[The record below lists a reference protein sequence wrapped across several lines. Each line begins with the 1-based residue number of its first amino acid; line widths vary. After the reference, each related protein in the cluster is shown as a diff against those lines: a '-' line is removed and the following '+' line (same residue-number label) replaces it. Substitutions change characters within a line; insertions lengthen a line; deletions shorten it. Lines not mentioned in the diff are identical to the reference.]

1 MFEKLLSKFK
11 KNDEISKKVN
21 TDVERAEIKKIEIEK
36 TEVEKAEVERTRLKI
51 RFRDVTTGE
60 ISEIDMFDH
69 EAFNKMMSNKNNQL
83 ILG

>member
-1 MFEKLLSKFK
+1 MFEKLLEKFK
-11 KNDEISKKVN
+11 KNNEVSKKIN
-21 TDVERAEIKKIEIEK
+21 NDINRAEIEKIDIEK
-36 TEVEKAEVERTRLKI
+36 TEVEKADVERTRLKI

>member
-1 MFEKLLSKFK
+1 MFEKLLAKFK
-11 KNDEISKKVN
+11 KNNEVSKKAN
-21 TDVERAEIKKIEIEK
+21 TDVKRAEIEKIEIEK

>member
-11 KNDEISKKVN
+11 KNNEVSKKIN
-21 TDVERAEIKKIEIEK
+21 TDVKRAEIEKIEIKK

>member
-11 KNDEISKKVN
+11 KNDKISKKVG
-21 TDVERAEIKKIEIEK
+21 TDVNRAKIKKIEIEK

>member
-1 MFEKLLSKFK
+1 MFEKLLVKFK
-11 KNDEISKKVN
+11 KSNEVSKKVD
-21 TDVERAEIKKIEIEK
+21 TDVNRAEIEKIEIEK

-51 RFRDVTTGE
+51 RFRDDTTGE

>member
-11 KNDEISKKVN
+11 KNDKISKKVD
-21 TDVERAEIKKIEIEK
+21 TDVNRAEIEKI
-36 TEVEKAEVERTRLKI
+36 EVEKVEVERTRLKI

>member
-11 KNDEISKKVN
+11 KNNEVSKKID
-21 TDVERAEIKKIEIEK
+21 TDVERAKIKKIEVEK

-69 EAFNKMMSNKNNQL
+69 EAFDKMMSNKNNQL

>member
-1 MFEKLLSKFK
+1 MFEKLLLKFK
-11 KNDEISKKVN
+11 KNNEVSKNAN
-21 TDVERAEIKKIEIEK
+21 TDVKRAKIEKIEIK
-36 TEVEKAEVERTRLKI
+36 RTEVEKTDVERTRLKI

-69 EAFNKMMSNKNNQL
+69 EAFDKMMSNKNNQL

>member
-11 KNDEISKKVN
+11 KNNEVSKKID
-21 TDVERAEIKKIEIEK
+21 TDVERAEIKKIEVEK
-36 TEVEKAEVERTRLKI
+36 TEVEKAEVERTRPKI

-69 EAFNKMMSNKNNQL
+69 EAFDKMMSNKNNQL

>member
-1 MFEKLLSKFK
+1 MFEKLLEKFK
-11 KNDEISKKVN
+11 KINNDIN
-21 TDVERAEIKKIEIEK
+21 RAEIEKIDIEK
-36 TEVEKAEVERTRLKI
+36 TEVEKADVERTRLKI

>member
-1 MFEKLLSKFK
+1 MLSKFK
-11 KNDEISKKVN
+11 KNDKISKKVN
-21 TDVERAEIKKIEIEK
+21 TDVNRAEIKKIEIKK
-36 TEVEKAEVERTRLKI
+36 TEVEKAEVERTQLKI

>member
-1 MFEKLLSKFK
+1 MFEKLLTKFK
-11 KNDEISKKVN
+11 KNNDVSKKIN
-21 TDVERAEIKKIEIEK
+21 TDVKRAEIKKIEIER